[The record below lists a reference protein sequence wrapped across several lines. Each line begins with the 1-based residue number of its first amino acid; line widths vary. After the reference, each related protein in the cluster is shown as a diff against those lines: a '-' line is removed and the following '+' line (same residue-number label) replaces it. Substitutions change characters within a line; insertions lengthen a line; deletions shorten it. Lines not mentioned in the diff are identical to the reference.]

1 MIENNL
7 VKCFGNSDL
16 GVNLTTILI
25 DMEPWFIAKEVATL
39 LGYENTTQ
47 AIRTNVDELDQKLLS
62 YSECKDLF
70 GQNNLIN
77 ETIENT
83 DDFGELSD
91 SSPNNSIK
99 INNNGMKFINESGLY
114 TLIARSNKPEARR
127 FQRWVT
133 SEVLPSIRKT
143 GSYNVQKQ
151 VPQTYLEAL
160 KALVAAEE
168 EKEQLKLTNETLTS
182 ELTNV
187 CEQRDKAVR
196 ERGYINDKRT
206 ATLMSQEGVR
216 ARKINKLENELS
228 DTIEKLTD
236 TTEKLDQA
244 KVELELAK
252 SSMFT
257 NKRVCEILRDKFEIS
272 YADSTLKSK
281 ASKALQSIA
290 NEFGENIIYDK
301 QFVEGVLRKVPY
313 YTQHTVDILTQRLE
327 YDCAYL
333 RQF

>member
-7 VKCFGNSDL
+7 VKCFSNSVL

-39 LGYENTTQ
+39 LGYENTS
-47 AIRTNVDELDQKLLS
+47 RSVNDHVDELDQKMLS
-62 YSECKDLF
+62 HSECKELF
-70 GQNNLIN
+70 GNILDS

-83 DDFGELSD
+83 DNYRGTISVPRD
-91 SSPNNSIK
+91 NTMK
-99 INNNGMKFINESGLY
+99 INSNGMKFINESGLY
-114 TLIARSNKPEARR
+114 TLIARSNKPEARK

-160 KALVAAEE
+160 KALVASEE

-182 ELTNV
+182 ELTNA

-206 ATLMSQEGVR
+206 ATLMSQEGIR

-257 NKRVCEILRDKFEIS
+257 NKRVCEMLRDRFEIS

-301 QFVEGVLRKVPY
+301 QFVDGVLRKVPY
-313 YTQHTVDILTQRLE
+313 YTQRTVDILAQRLE